1 MIPKDKAMDMVR
13 DFKQGQKPIE
23 EAKENALICVE
34 NILKNESYF
43 FDTYQ
48 KTKYIN
54 YWQEVKQ
61 FIEKL

>member
-23 EAKENALICVE
+23 EAKKNALICVE
-34 NILKNESYF
+34 NILRNESYF
-43 FDTYQ
+43 FDFYQ

-54 YWQEVKQ
+54 YWTEVKQ

>member
-23 EAKENALICVE
+23 EAKKNALICVE
-34 NILKNESYF
+34 NILRNESYIT
-43 FDTYQ
+43 DSYQ

-54 YWQEVKQ
+54 YWTEVKQ
-61 FIEKL
+61 FIQKL

>member
-23 EAKENALICVE
+23 EAKKNALICVE
-34 NILKNESYF
+34 NILRNESYIT
-43 FDTYQ
+43 DSYQ

-54 YWQEVKQ
+54 YWTEVKQ

>member
-13 DFKQGQKPIE
+13 DFKKGNKPIN
-23 EAKENALICVE
+23 EAKQNALICVE
-34 NILKNESYF
+34 NILKNESYIT
-43 FDTYQ
+43 DSYQ
-48 KTKYIN
+48 KGKYLN